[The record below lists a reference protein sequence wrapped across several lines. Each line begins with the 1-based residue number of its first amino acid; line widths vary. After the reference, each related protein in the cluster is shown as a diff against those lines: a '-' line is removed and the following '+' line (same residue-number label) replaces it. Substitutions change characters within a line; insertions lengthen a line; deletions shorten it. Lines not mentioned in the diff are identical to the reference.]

1 MPPLDYT
8 DLRPCHVS
16 PNIEGIASS
25 QLGYTVINYSRQS
38 TTDSITAAGVAIC
51 SCVLGPV
58 REFLDVAKYQPKRF
72 DVEILL
78 HVRKSAV
85 REKFHAGE
93 IVFRS

>member
-1 MPPLDYT
+1 MANKFGVDVFWTEKLDA
-8 DLRPCHVS
+8 
-16 PNIEGIASS
+16 EGNAGRWPFHKRDSNFLS
-25 QLGYTVINYSRQS
+25 LTCLGR
-38 TTDSITAAGVAIC
+38 
-51 SCVLGPV
+51 LGPV